1 MSRFGEPKPVER
13 IKVLPQKTI
22 KKVASKHRVFHNMC
36 FWENQNLQEA
46 SIHAGLR
53 NSTVSPKAIVENK
66 NVLKIIF
73 GKAFW
78 EESVFGRM

>member
-36 FWENQNLQEA
+36 FWENQNLLG
-46 SIHAGLR
+46 S
-53 NSTVSPKAIVENK
+53 
-66 NVLKIIF
+66 
-73 GKAFW
+73 
-78 EESVFGRM
+78 